1 MAIILPHSLAS
12 NESNFG
18 LNDELITEFDWNGW
32 GVQRITNDPIFGVA
46 IVGSDMGVGMTGLV
60 VALMTPQ
67 STCYV
72 TQTSS
77 CMMEKLWESDDSVIK
92 GL

>member
-1 MAIILPHSLAS
+1 MQ
-12 NESNFG
+12 
-18 LNDELITEFDWNGW
+18 
-32 GVQRITNDPIFGVA
+32 GVTNDPIFGVA

-77 CMMEKLWESDDSVIK
+77 CMMEKL
-92 GL
+92 

>member
-1 MAIILPHSLAS
+1 MQ
-12 NESNFG
+12 
-18 LNDELITEFDWNGW
+18 
-32 GVQRITNDPIFGVA
+32 GVTNDPIFGVA

-67 STCYV
+67 STCCV

-77 CMMEKLWESDDSVIK
+77 CMMEKL
-92 GL
+92 

>member
-1 MAIILPHSLAS
+1 MQ
-12 NESNFG
+12 
-18 LNDELITEFDWNGW
+18 
-32 GVQRITNDPIFGVA
+32 GVTNDPIFGVA

-72 TQTSS
+72 TQTLS
-77 CMMEKLWESDDSVIK
+77 CMMEKL
-92 GL
+92 